1 MELTQRTFTKGG
13 WDQPLPQNL
22 DSDRTLVLVFGAT
35 SFLDDPAALGQIA
48 DAMPRSHRVGC
59 STSGEIEGTRV
70 RDESLSVAIAK
81 FARTEIGTASVDVT
95 PETSF
100 AAGAAVAKK
109 LAARPGLKAVLLLS
123 DGLAVNGTALAEGV
137 SSVLP
142 PSVVVSGGLAGDGD
156 RFKRTW
162 VLEGSVPRQGRL
174 SAVGLYGDDVIVGH
188 GSSGGWD
195 KFGPERTVTAAMG
208 NVLHSL
214 DGRSALE
221 LYKEYLGD
229 RASGLPATGLLF
241 PLAIRSKDH
250 DKVLVRTV
258 LAVDEAAGTL
268 TFAGDIPV
276 GCRAQLMKANFDR
289 LISAASDAAAM
300 TRQTTSAPTDGPVLS
315 LAISCVGRRLV
326 LAERT
331 EEELEATA
339 DQLAPG
345 SVQVGFYSYGEL
357 SPYGTDGRCDLHNQ
371 TMTLTVLGERA

>member
-1 MELTQRTFTKGG
+1 MELAHRTFTKDG
-13 WDQPLPQNL
+13 WDQPLPQNM

-35 SFLDDPAALGQIA
+35 SYLDDPAALAQLA
-48 DAMPRSHRVGC
+48 ESLPRSHRVGC

-70 RDESLSVAIAK
+70 RDESLSVAIAR
-81 FARTEIGTASVDVT
+81 FARTEIATASVGVT

-100 AAGAAVAKK
+100 EAGEAVAKK
-109 LAARPGLKAVLLLS
+109 LAARPGLRAVLLLS
-123 DGLAVNGTALAEGV
+123 DGLAVNGTALAEGAN
-137 SSVLP
+137 SVLP
-142 PSVVVSGGLAGDGD
+142 ASVVVSGGLAGDGD

-188 GSSGGWD
+188 GSNGGWD
-195 KFGPERTVTAAMG
+195 KFGPERTVTASHG

-241 PLAIRSKDH
+241 PLAIRSKEH

-258 LAVDEAAGTL
+258 LAIDEAAGTL
-268 TFAGDIPV
+268 TFAGDVPV

-289 LISAASDAAAM
+289 LITAAGDAAAM
-300 TRQTTSAPTDGPVLS
+300 TRKTGAPTDQPVLS

-339 DQLAPG
+339 EQLAPG

-371 TMTLTVLGERA
+371 TMTLTVLGERG